1 MGLIWGVTV
10 MGRFKRWLYNKFLP
24 ALCKDELME
33 ENARL
38 MGIVKAQGQE
48 INQLRSYINGMETA
62 MRHQRRVTVR
72 NEVKRE

>member
-1 MGLIWGVTV
+1 MSK
-10 MGRFKRWLYNKFLP
+10 FKRWLYNKFLP
-24 ALCKDELME
+24 VWCKDELME

-48 INQLRSYINGMETA
+48 INRLRAYINGMETA
-62 MRHQRRVTVR
+62 MRHQRRVMVR

>member
-1 MGLIWGVTV
+1 MSK
-10 MGRFKRWLYNKFLP
+10 FKRWLYNKFLP
-24 ALCKDELME
+24 AWCKDELME

-48 INQLRSYINGMETA
+48 INRLRAYINGMETA
-62 MRHQRRVTVR
+62 MRHQRRVMVR